1 MAGVLIFRH
10 VHRPRDVA
18 RFAGAAMLLEQYLVK
33 RRGLTLAKLKDEAQA
48 VRAHPRESFQ
58 DALNIV
64 EAGARLRYA

>member
-33 RRGLTLAKLKDEAQA
+33 RLAKLKDEAQA

-64 EAGARLRYA
+64 EGGARYA

>member
-1 MAGVLIFRH
+1 
-10 VHRPRDVA
+10 
-18 RFAGAAMLLEQYLVK
+18 MLLEQYLVK